1 MTRADWSE
9 AWTLFPGDVSHG
21 SSLLSAPELA
31 SRLNIPVNWIYVQ
44 IKKKQLL
51 IDRQPSGA
59 YLFHDTPFVL
69 DAVRNLRNRVLN
81 CIDLRI
87 YQPHQEGH

>member
-1 MTRADWSE
+1 MAR
-9 AWTLFPGDVSHG
+9 
-21 SSLLSAPELA
+21 LLSAPELA

-59 YLFHDTPFVL
+59 YLFHDNPFVL
-69 DAVRNLRNRVLN
+69 DAVRNLRNHVLN
-81 CIDLRI
+81 CIDLKI
-87 YQPHQEGH
+87 YLPHQEGH